1 MHLILSPAYSR
12 EYKSRKEI
20 LTAFSK
26 FRDFEVVNSS
36 IGYVNLTD
44 LEAMPYWTGIQ
55 VRYGKNLTQSAAWTR
70 KQFMAAMEKM
80 GVAA

>member
-44 LEAMPYWTGIQ
+44 LMENPTWTGIE

-70 KQFMAAMEKM
+70 KQFVTAMEKM
-80 GVAA
+80 EVAA

>member
-36 IGYVNLTD
+36 IGYVNWTD
-44 LEAMPYWTGIQ
+44 LEADPNWTGIQ

-70 KQFMAAMEKM
+70 KQFITAMDKM